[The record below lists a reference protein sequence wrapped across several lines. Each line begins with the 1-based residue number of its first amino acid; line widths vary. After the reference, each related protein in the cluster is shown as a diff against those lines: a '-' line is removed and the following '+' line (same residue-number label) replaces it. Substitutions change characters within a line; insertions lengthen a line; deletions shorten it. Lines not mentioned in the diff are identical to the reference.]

1 MTSPIINNID
11 DAVSVSSTL
20 PDYRPETPDRESR
33 ASYSPS
39 SYHSPTVRSS
49 GNPFL
54 GLPER
59 EQPAYR
65 GAGTGGHGTPHPSSI
80 SLADRIGERVAS
92 PPQHD
97 DHPDDYLI
105 GSNEELHDTWELCKA
120 ALLYFRDARR
130 LPGGLANYTAQILSN
145 VVCNS
150 APPTL
155 EDAERDIGDYPQV
168 VGTLR
173 SYQGELQEYV
183 VPDLISLSA
192 AASVGR
198 EPEDREEQETAA
210 EAEGTQ
216 GRSSSGSVPDS
227 I

>member
-1 MTSPIINNID
+1 MCECCAS
-11 DAVSVSSTL
+11 AAAQLTL
-20 PDYRPETPDRESR
+20 HHVRTP
-33 ASYSPS
+33 
-39 SYHSPTVRSS
+39 

-54 GLPER
+54 GLPEQ

-65 GAGTGGHGTPHPSSI
+65 DSGAGDHGTPHPSSI
-80 SLADRIGERVAS
+80 SLADCIGKRVAS
-92 PPQHD
+92 PPQHG

-120 ALLYFRDARR
+120 ALLYFRNARQH
-130 LPGGLANYTAQILSN
+130 PGGLANYTAQILSN
-145 VVCNS
+145 AVCNT

-168 VGTLR
+168 VRTLR
-173 SYQGELQEYV
+173 SYRGELQEYV
-183 VPDLISLSA
+183 VPDLISISA
-192 AASVGR
+192 TTSVGR

-216 GRSSSGSVPDS
+216 GHSSSGSVPDS
-227 I
+227 IRVE